1 MVFERVEKRVLRH
14 TVSFLYVLNI
24 IFQAIFSLL
33 FSIGVAL
40 LLGWAST
47 TYWGFPD
54 WVFVPLIIFG
64 VIVGIISMIKFILA
78 ATRGLDNLE
87 RQHQSDREAEE
98 RGQSKNNEI

>member
-1 MVFERVEKRVLRH
+1 MFRH

-24 IFQAIFSLL
+24 IFQALFSML
-33 FSIGVAL
+33 FSIGVSL
-40 LLGWAST
+40 LLGWVGT
-47 TYWGFPD
+47 TYWSFPE

-87 RQHQSDREAEE
+87 RQHQRDRDAE
-98 RGQSKNNEI
+98 GKNEPK